1 MPLLNYQLF
10 IFFRKFFSFGQ
21 FTELEA
27 LRFAQ
32 FHLLLHLEHR
42 FATAVA
48 DVDVNRTVLVAV
60 KEKPESVFLKNGW
73 HGDGRFNQYAA
84 REANSKFPLGARQSA
99 GDARVAPTRRIR
111 GAGKNKGFQVCLE

>member
-10 IFFRKFFSFGQ
+10 IFFRKFFSLGQ

-27 LRFAQ
+27 LRLAQ
-32 FHLLLHLEHR
+32 FHLILHLEHR

-48 DVDVNRTVLVAV
+48 DVDVNRTMLVAV

-73 HGDGRFNQYAA
+73 HNLVVLTSA
-84 REANSKFPLGARQSA
+84 RQGKQIQSFPLVPGSLPAMRGSRWHAASVARAKS
-99 GDARVAPTRRIR
+99 
-111 GAGKNKGFQVCLE
+111 KGFMFV